1 MTNISPFHVSF
12 FYWRGEAQEAAQQE
26 EETAATQ
33 GPADQEAEDQTAD
46 QREDA
51 TGQSCHHRSVRC
63 FVLNEHQTSLPSVY
77 RDFAHDFFVQ
87 QIRLRCFL
95 CLSTNTMTL

>member
-1 MTNISPFHVSF
+1 MSNISLLHVAF
-12 FYWRGEAQEAAQQE
+12 FYWRDEAQEAAQQE

-33 GPADQEAEDQTAD
+33 GSADQEGEDQAAD

-63 FVLNEHQTSLPSVY
+63 FVLVHIC
-77 RDFAHDFFVQ
+77 AHFMFRTVK
-87 QIRLRCFL
+87 RL
-95 CLSTNTMTL
+95 